1 MADPLS
7 LIALGAAIG
16 GAAGKF
22 VEKAWDSGE
31 KWITSY
37 YANHHEQSQEKA
49 KQHTLSFLTDLAKRV
64 ESLEKEQKISPER
77 IASSQEHPDFSV
89 VLQKAMISASQT
101 DSQEKHQLLSRLVA
115 ERIKTTPESLIALAS
130 KMACD
135 AISYATSNQLKILG
149 LTTNILYVAPNKKLT
164 NEQYFVY
171 LKARIT
177 PFWDLKIGG
186 LDFLHLES
194 LSCLKVLSFIQK
206 DLKKIIT
213 QKIEEEFEYDKF
225 TEDPIGKFLT
235 EIWDKQE
242 LRSVELTSIGQII
255 GVMVSDQ
262 VTGTS
267 TSLARWGL

>member
-1 MADPLS
+1 MTDPLS

-37 YANHHEQSQEKA
+37 FENHHEKSQEKA
-49 KQHTLSFLTDLAKRV
+49 KQNTLSFLTDLAKRV
-64 ESLEKEQKISPER
+64 ESLEKEKIISSER

-101 DSQEKHQLLSRLVA
+101 DRQEKHQLLSRLVA
-115 ERIKTTPESLIALAS
+115 ERIKASPESIIALAS

-135 AISYATSNQLKILG
+135 AISYATSHQLKILG
-149 LTTNILYVAPNKKLT
+149 LTTNILYIGPDKKLT
-164 NEQYFVY
+164 KDQYDGY
-171 LKARIT
+171 LKKMIN
-177 PFWDLKIGG
+177 PFMDLKIGK

-194 LSCLKVLSFIQK
+194 LSCLKVLTFLGR
-206 DLKKIIT
+206 DLKQIIT
-213 QKIEEEFEYDKF
+213 RKVEEDFDYNKF
-225 TEDPIGKFLT
+225 TEGSIGKFLID
-235 EIWDKQE
+235 IWNKQR
-242 LRSVELTSIGQII
+242 LSTIELTSIGQII
-255 GVMVSDQ
+255 GIMVSDQ

-267 TSLARWGL
+267 TSMVGWE